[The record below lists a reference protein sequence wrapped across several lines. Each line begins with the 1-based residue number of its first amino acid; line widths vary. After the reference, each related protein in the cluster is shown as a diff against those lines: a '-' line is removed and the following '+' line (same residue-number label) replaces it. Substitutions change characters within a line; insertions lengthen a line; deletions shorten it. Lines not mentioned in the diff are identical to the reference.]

1 MKKWLAWVWVPF
13 VLCTIYRR
21 WPFPELSLIMKFGRM
36 MVSTISALVPEGRP
50 RLLDE
55 TAELNLIDTIERRH
69 LANDAVR
76 TSDFMAVYASAA
88 TEYYARLGVGKTVF
102 TVSKRTLRNI
112 KLKHSVSDNMGWPD
126 KNWSANKEWQWPKK
140 HVIHDGCVSC
150 LLQRF
155 ASYRDIQLG
164 CNTTQ
169 HNMKWTEMVLSN
181 WLIPILKN

>member
-1 MKKWLAWVWVPF
+1 
-13 VLCTIYRR
+13 
-21 WPFPELSLIMKFGRM
+21 MKFGRM

-55 TAELNLIDTIERRH
+55 TAELNLIGTIERRH

-102 TVSKRTLRNI
+102 TVSKKTLRNF

-126 KNWSANKEWQWPKK
+126 
-140 HVIHDGCVSC
+140 
-150 LLQRF
+150 
-155 ASYRDIQLG
+155 
-164 CNTTQ
+164 
-169 HNMKWTEMVLSN
+169 
-181 WLIPILKN
+181 

>member
-102 TVSKRTLRNI
+102 TVSKRTL
-112 KLKHSVSDNMGWPD
+112 
-126 KNWSANKEWQWPKK
+126 NWSIQS
-140 HVIHDGCVSC
+140 VIIWAGQTKTGARIKNDSDPRNMLSMRAMFHAYCKDLPPIVI
-150 LLQRF
+150 F
-155 ASYRDIQLG
+155 NWDA
-164 CNTTQ
+164 TQ
-169 HNMKWTEMVLSN
+169 HNTIWSGQRWYYQTG
-181 WLIPILKN
+181 